1 MPQMSL
7 FGCLE
12 SSIPFKLV
20 SPSLCPLL
28 QIMIFST
35 RNFDQNVPL
44 LDTNKINH
52 LIILVVVFDIIY
64 LIGGLFD

>member
-1 MPQMSL
+1 
-7 FGCLE
+7 
-12 SSIPFKLV
+12 
-20 SPSLCPLL
+20 
-28 QIMIFST
+28 
-35 RNFDQNVPL
+35 